1 MGNEPMR
8 CGVIGV
14 GRMGRHHARVYAQL
28 DGVELVGVVDR
39 DPDRRAAITEE
50 WGGTGFETAAELLD
64 AGVDAVTIATP
75 TIYHRE
81 AAEIMLEA
89 GVLPWSRSHRRRRM
103 RRGAGRTLRTNRCD
117 TPVGHVVVS
126 IR

>member
-39 DPDRRAAITEE
+39 DPTVGLRSPRS
-50 WGGTGFETAAELLD
+50 GGTGFETAAELLD
-64 AGVDAVTIATP
+64 VGVDAVTIATP

-89 GVLPWSRSHRRRRM
+89 GVACLIEKPLM
-103 RRGAGRTLRTNRCD
+103 RADGG
-117 TPVGHVVVS
+117 
-126 IR
+126 